1 MEIQNRLELDVA
13 QQAATRPK
21 ATDQL
26 SYFVRANDDDEVIK
40 SQEFADCSDCFG
52 HYNHLGDFVHPH
64 ISRFEWSINTDVA
77 SRHGQYLARIEERR
91 AKLAEPLNAMA
102 KEEAERF
109 VLAKA
114 LIERPDLAPG
124 LGTNEGLIPFPQDIK
139 SSDYVSVSDL
149 KPTNWFEGL
158 DAFRGAIPRTFT
170 PQVVPQKSGNQP
182 ITHALKRRDEI
193 SIPKAHS
200 IAGYLRRKM
209 LKANKQRPKK
219 QVMPDTNVKAEI
231 KGGAREIVET
241 PNRFALV
248 EDEVVDG
255 VEDET
260 PLEQVEA
267 EGKPDEGSPDG
278 VGNIDGSPDDCEM
291 VIELP
296 RKKSV
301 SGVVGKRNSVSGDPD
316 YEDIPLPSFDK
327 ARALR
332 DKKSRKTFTALTYYL
347 KCKHYMHMKDP
358 HFIRT
363 LVQDARA
370 WLIRGQYKMES
381 YKEYM
386 ILTSAVMSAFF
397 VDQEELAFR
406 ARMKN
411 STEWQAIKK
420 HNNACNGDLGYRFG
434 GVEARFSDLRHAF
447 QTHVTLPPSSISA

>member
-1 MEIQNRLELDVA
+1 MDIQNRLESDVA

-26 SYFVRANDDDEVIK
+26 SYFVKANFDDETIG
-40 SQEFADCSDCFG
+40 SQEFIDCSESFG
-52 HYNHLGDFVHPH
+52 NGSCSGDFVRPVNDR
-64 ISRFEWSINTDVA
+64 IGWEINTDIA
-77 SRHGQYLARIEERR
+77 ARHAQYLSRIEERR
-91 AKLAEPLNAMA
+91 ARLAASLNAQA
-102 KEEAERF
+102 REDAERLE
-109 VLAKA
+109 LAKA
-114 LIERPDLAPG
+114 MIERPDLAQG
-124 LGTNEGLIPFPQDIK
+124 IGTNEGLNPFPIDKK
-139 SSDYVSVSDL
+139 SDDYVSKSDL
-149 KPTNWFEGL
+149 IPTNWFEGL
-158 DAFRGAIPRTFT
+158 DAYRGAIPRTFT
-170 PQVVPQKSGNQP
+170 PQVVKPNDGNP
-182 ITHALKRRDEI
+182 LVKHVVKRRDEI

-209 LKANKQRPKK
+209 LKALKKPKK
-219 QVMPDTNVKAEI
+219 QVIPDTNVKAAIVSES
-231 KGGAREIVET
+231 REIVET
-241 PNRFALV
+241 SNRFALV
-248 EDEVVDG
+248 EDELCDN

-260 PLEQVEA
+260 PLEQGVV
-267 EGKPDEGSPDG
+267 EGKPSETQSDGVGNLNGSPDG
-278 VGNIDGSPDDCEM
+278 GRVVDGTPEEPIGN
-291 VIELP
+291 
-296 RKKSV
+296 
-301 SGVVGKRNSVSGDPD
+301 VVGQRNQVVNDP
-316 YEDIPLPSFDK
+316 EFEEMPLPSFNK

-434 GVEARFSDLRHAF
+434 GVEARFSDLRHVF